1 MKSSIEAVPAAQMVE
16 LKKKRGRP
24 ELPFTAKELDEHNKA
39 LKKERDAR
47 YHKRLK
53 EGLTA
58 NAAALESRQT
68 RNEDG
73 LMNMQAKKVKVLV
86 LRGKKQLSKENDKLK
101 KQLKKQEAL
110 LLANAK
116 QIETMVDYLE
126 DMKSFF
132 DEHVEFFDLFRKK
145 TRKKESANQVSK
157 HAEHWKLDGRVALE
171 KVINEGQQ

>member
-1 MKSSIEAVPAAQMVE
+1 MNQ
-16 LKKKRGRP
+16 LKKKSGRP
-24 ELPFTAKELDEHNKA
+24 ELPFTAKELKEHNRKLA
-39 LKKERDAR
+39 NKRAAR
-47 YHKRLK
+47 YRQKLK

-58 NAAALESRQT
+58 NPAALESRQT
-68 RNEDG
+68 RQEESLIKMG
-73 LMNMQAKKVKVLV
+73 EKKVKVLA

-126 DMKSFF
+126 DMKSFVDENVELF
-132 DEHVEFFDLFRKK
+132 DSLPKK
-145 TRKKESANQVSK
+145 TRQKKSANQVSK

-171 KVINEGQQ
+171 KVINEGQH

>member
-1 MKSSIEAVPAAQMVE
+1 MVE
-16 LKKKRGRP
+16 PKKKRGRP
-24 ELPFTAKELDEHNKA
+24 ELPLTAKELDEHNKA

-47 YHKRLK
+47 YHQRLK

-58 NAAALESRQT
+58 NPAALESHQT
-68 RNEDG
+68 RQEESLIKMG
-73 LMNMQAKKVKVLV
+73 EKKVKVLV

-126 DMKSFF
+126 DMKSFV
-132 DEHVEFFDLFRKK
+132 DEHVEFFDSLPKK
-145 TRKKESANQVSK
+145 TRQKKSANQVSK